1 MRRAFDHLHAEA
13 SVGVGRIVPRYALW
27 LRVRAAGLD
36 PERLTRDEALAFCR
50 LELPGFLVEL
60 GLPLARRAARRLER
74 EMARFDP
81 LRPTP
86 YERIARV

>member
-13 SVGVGRIVPRYALW
+13 SVGVGRVVPRYALW

-50 LELPGFLVEL
+50 RELPGFLVEL
-60 GLPLARRAARRLER
+60 GLPLPRRAARRLER
-74 EMARFDP
+74 EVARFDP